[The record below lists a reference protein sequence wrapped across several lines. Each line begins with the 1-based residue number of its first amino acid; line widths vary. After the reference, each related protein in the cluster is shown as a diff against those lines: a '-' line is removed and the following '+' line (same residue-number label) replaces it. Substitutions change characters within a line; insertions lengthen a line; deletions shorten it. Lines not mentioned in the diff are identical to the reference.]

1 MDNEGQVKVKKSIWK
16 RWWFWLVV
24 VVIVIGIVGAATG
37 GNQEEKDSVQTSSVS
52 TGDNDADTEKEESAE
67 EAIKVTAQELL
78 EAYDENGVAADKQ
91 YKGKE
96 LQVTGTVGSIGTDII
111 DDAYITLENEEEE
124 YAVISVQCY
133 FEKSEEES
141 IASLKAGDKVTVT
154 GVCEGNT
161 LNVVLKKC
169 QVVS

>member
-1 MDNEGQVKVKKSIWK
+1 MENEGQVKAKKPIWK

-24 VVIVIGIVGAATG
+24 VVVVIGIVGASTG
-37 GNQEEKDSVQTSSVS
+37 GNQEGKDSVQTSGVS
-52 TGDNDADTEKEESAE
+52 TDDTNAEKEEPAE
-67 EAIKVTAQELL
+67 EVIKVTAQELL

-96 LQVTGTVGSIGTDII
+96 LQVTGTVGSIGTDIL
-111 DDAYITLENEEEE
+111 DDAYITLENEEDE
-124 YAVISVQCY
+124 YAVISVQCC
-133 FEKSEEES
+133 FEKSQEDS
-141 IASLKAGDKVTVT
+141 IASLKAGDKVTIT

-161 LNVVLKKC
+161 LNITLKKC

>member
-1 MDNEGQVKVKKSIWK
+1 MDNEGQVKVKKPIWK

-24 VVIVIGIVGAATG
+24 VVVIVGIVGASTG
-37 GNQEEKDSVQTSSVS
+37 GNQEKTDSVQTSSVS
-52 TGDNDADTEKEESAE
+52 TGDNNADVGKEEPAE

-96 LQVTGTVGSIGTDII
+96 LQVTGTVGSIGTDIL
-111 DDAYITLENEEEE
+111 DDAYITLKNEEDE
-124 YAVISVQCY
+124 YAIISVQCY
-133 FEKSEEES
+133 FEKSEEDS

-154 GVCEGNT
+154 GVCQGNN
-161 LNVVLKKC
+161 LNIVLKKC
-169 QVVS
+169 NVVS

>member
-1 MDNEGQVKVKKSIWK
+1 MDNEGQVKVKKPIWK

-24 VVIVIGIVGAATG
+24 VVVVIGIVGASTG
-37 GNQEEKDSVQTSSVS
+37 GNQEEKNSVQMSSAS
-52 TGDNDADTEKEESAE
+52 TGDNNTDAEKEESAE

-96 LQVTGTVGSIGTDII
+96 LQVTGTVGSIGTDIL
-111 DDAYITLENEEEE
+111 DDAYITLENEEDE

-133 FEKSEEES
+133 FEKSEEDS

-154 GVCEGNT
+154 GVCDGNN
-161 LNVVLKKC
+161 LNIVLKKC
-169 QVVS
+169 HVVS